1 MNGNDKVYLKRA
13 IFFQKY
19 RNCL

>member
-1 MNGNDKVYLKRA
+1 MNGNDEVYLKRA